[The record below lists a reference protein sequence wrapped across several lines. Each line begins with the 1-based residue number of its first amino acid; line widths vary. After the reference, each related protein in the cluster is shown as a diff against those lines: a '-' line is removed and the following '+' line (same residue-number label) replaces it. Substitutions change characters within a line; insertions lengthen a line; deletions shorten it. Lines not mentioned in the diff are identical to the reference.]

1 MLLPLAERGFRPLRR
16 HAPTG
21 FRLGLATLS
30 LLVIVYF
37 ALRTVFVPVA
47 QFSSELLLL
56 QTQSLTGVKGQ
67 TMLSPPRGLAR
78 IDFRL
83 STEVEPGGWVRVKFE
98 LKPDPASPDAYGSG
112 IVVFRESREDWRVSL
127 RFPPDLVP
135 PGERFYV
142 RAEAILSSPR
152 DRLYYWYART
162 DEYPHG
168 NHHDLDEEIPG
179 QDLFST
185 QHRVTNSPRPLGWI
199 EAIWARLAASARKAG
214 AGSGPALTIAL
225 AALSVSALF
234 VVAGSAYLAAARIK
248 TPARAPD
255 IAVAMLVIIAVGLAL
270 FMPGELPLAN
280 LDVPI
285 Q

>member
-1 MLLPLAERGFRPLRR
+1 LAERGIRLLRR

-21 FRLGLATLS
+21 FRLGLVALS
-30 LLVIVYF
+30 LLVIGYF
-37 ALRTVFVPVA
+37 ALRTVFVPVV
-47 QFSSELLLL
+47 QFSRELLLL

-83 STEVEPGGWVRVKFE
+83 ATEVEPGGWVRVKFE

-112 IVVFRESREDWRVSL
+112 IIVFRDSRENWQVSL

-135 PGERFYV
+135 PGEEFYV
-142 RAEAILSSPR
+142 RAEAILSGPG

-179 QDLFST
+179 QDLFFT
-185 QHRVTNSPRPLGWI
+185 QYRVTNSPRPLGWI
-199 EAIWARLAASARKAG
+199 ESIWARLAASASAAG
-214 AGSGPALTIAL
+214 NGSELALAIAL
-225 AALSVSALF
+225 AALSVSAVV
-234 VVAGSAYLAAARIK
+234 VVAGSAYLVAARTK
-248 TPARAPD
+248 TSARATD
-255 IAVAMLVIIAVGLAL
+255 ITVALLVIIALGLAL

>member
-1 MLLPLAERGFRPLRR
+1 MPLAERGFRPLRR

-162 DEYPHG
+162 DEYPTVTTTTWTKRFRGRICSSPSTASRIVPGRWAGSRLSGLAWLLRHARRA
-168 NHHDLDEEIPG
+168 PG
-179 QDLFST
+179 Q
-185 QHRVTNSPRPLGWI
+185 
-199 EAIWARLAASARKAG
+199 
-214 AGSGPALTIAL
+214 GP
-225 AALSVSALF
+225 
-234 VVAGSAYLAAARIK
+234 
-248 TPARAPD
+248 P
-255 IAVAMLVIIAVGLAL
+255 
-270 FMPGELPLAN
+270 
-280 LDVPI
+280 
-285 Q
+285 